1 MQIIAA
7 FVLGL
12 LTILDPCTLF
22 TSITAIGYIDREIGN
37 RRKVLMN
44 GMMFVLGKL
53 TTYILL
59 SVPFLLGAQTEGLQH
74 ILGHW
79 GEPIL
84 AGFMLLCGVI
94 LLLSGHHHQH
104 DHGLSRWLQN
114 VDDRSSWLW
123 SFMLGIFFAIAFCP
137 HRLIYFLSMI
147 DIMLTLPMSWGWTM
161 PVIFGLATGLPIMLI
176 AWLISYSAITVG
188 QLTSKLGTF
197 EKWFRHICAVLFLLA
212 GIYLT
217 VHCITDPTHEHH
229 HHKLFHIEL
238 PTDHHHHD

>member
-1 MQIIAA
+1 MQILAA
-7 FVLGL
+7 FILGL

-37 RRKVLMN
+37 KKKVLLN
-44 GMMFVLGKL
+44 GTMFVLGKL
-53 TTYILL
+53 VTYILL
-59 SVPFLLGAQTEGLQH
+59 AIPFLLGAQTDGLQH
-74 ILGHW
+74 VLGHW

-84 AGFMLLCGVI
+84 AGFMLLCGVV
-94 LLLSGHHHQH
+94 LLISGHHHQH

-137 HRLIYFLSMI
+137 HRLIYFLSMV

-161 PVIFGLATGLPIMLI
+161 PVIFGLGTGLPILLI

-188 QLTSKLGTF
+188 QLTEKMGAF
-197 EKWFRHICAVLFLLA
+197 EKWFRHICAVLFLVI
-212 GIYLT
+212 GVYL
-217 VHCITDPTHEHH
+217 VIHCITDPTHEHH
-229 HHKLFHIEL
+229 HHDLFHIE
-238 PTDHHHHD
+238 TVHIDEAE